1 MIGNELN
8 FRGIILNIIKATTDQ
23 QIQDAYAVR
32 YDVFVKEQGV
42 DASIERDELDK
53 VATHVV
59 GYVNDQPV
67 ACLRFTPTQHKGKIQ
82 RMAVLKAYRG
92 QQLGKS
98 LMLETEMYMKQA
110 GLTISTLHAQKQA
123 TGFYEQLG
131 YVVTSDE
138 FFEANIAHVAMEK
151 TL

>member
-1 MIGNELN
+1 M
-8 FRGIILNIIKATTDQ
+8 NIIKATTDQ

-42 DASIERDELDK
+42 DVSIERDELDK

-98 LMLETEMYMKQA
+98 LMLETEMFMKQA
-110 GLTISTLHAQKQA
+110 GLKISTLHAQKQA

-131 YVVTSDE
+131 YTVTSDE

>member
-67 ACLRFTPTQHKGKIQ
+67 ACLRFNPTQYKGKIQ
-82 RMAVLKAYRG
+82 RMAVLKTYRG

-98 LMLETEMYMKQA
+98 LMLETEMFMKQA

>member
-1 MIGNELN
+1 MN
-8 FRGIILNIIKATTDQ
+8 ILKATTNQ
-23 QIQDAYAVR
+23 QKQDAYAVR

-42 DASIERDELDK
+42 DPLIEQDALDE
-53 VATHVV
+53 VATHVI
-59 GYVNDQPV
+59 GYIHDQPV

-82 RMAVLKAYRG
+82 RMAVLKPYRG
-92 QQLGKS
+92 QQLGKK
-98 LMLETEMYMKQA
+98 LMLQTELFMKQA
-110 GLTISTLHAQKQA
+110 GLTISKLHAQKQA
-123 TGFYEQLG
+123 AGFYEQLG

>member
-1 MIGNELN
+1 M
-8 FRGIILNIIKATTDQ
+8 NIIKATTDQ

-59 GYVNDQPV
+59 GYVNDLPV

-98 LMLETEMYMKQA
+98 LMLETEMFMKQA

-131 YVVTSDE
+131 YTVTSDE